1 MYDLKI
7 KRHPS
12 KNDFGPVPQEQTRP
26 VEFLGGCLFTYRQS
40 DIKILFF

>member
-7 KRHPS
+7 KRHTS